1 MMSKELDTLSINTL
15 RFLAA
20 DAVQA
25 ANSGHPGLPL
35 GAAPMA
41 FVIWN
46 RFLKHN
52 PANPHWFDR
61 DRFILSAGHGSALLY
76 ALLHM
81 AGYDLSLDDIK
92 NFRQWGSK
100 TPGHPEFGHTPG
112 VETTTGPLGQGF
124 ANGVGMAM
132 AEKFLADKF
141 NRNGLNVI
149 NHFTYAIVS
158 DGDLMEGI
166 ASEAASMAGHLGLGK
181 MIYLY
186 DDNRITIDGST
197 DLTFSEDV
205 AKRFD
210 AYGWHVQHVEDGND
224 LDAMESAVKSGQED
238 SRPSI
243 IIVRTHIGYGSPKQ
257 DTAAAHGEPLGEE
270 ALLATKE
277 KLGWPLEPM
286 FHVPREAKDYC
297 NAVESGKVAEKVW
310 NDLTSR
316 YGEMH
321 PDLMKELKMAIAG
334 DLPEGWEDTI
344 PSFTEEDGPLA
355 TRAASGAVLNAV
367 ASTIENLVGG
377 SADLAPSNKTIQT
390 EKSIFGPEKGSGH
403 NIHFGVREHAMAG
416 IANGMALHGG
426 VIPYVATFLIF
437 SDYMRPSIRLSALMQ
452 TKVTY
457 IFTHDSVGVGEDG
470 PTHQPVEQT
479 MSLRL
484 IPGLT
489 VLRPADA
496 NETAEAW
503 CTALSSKGPVVLVLT
518 RQKLPIM
525 DRNRFPIN
533 DGFSRG
539 GYILSESN
547 DGATDIILIA
557 TGSEVSLALQVQQ
570 SLSEDGKN
578 ARVIS
583 MPSWEL
589 FEQQPEEYH
598 HSILPRGIPKVAL
611 EAGITMGWHRYIGDE
626 GIILGIDRFGAS
638 APGQTVMDK
647 LGMNKENVLNSVKN
661 FLANQ
666 RI

>member
-1 MMSKELDTLSINTL
+1 MTSKELDTLSINTL
-15 RFLAA
+15 RFLAT
-20 DAVQA
+20 DAVQD

-41 FVIWN
+41 YIIWN

-52 PANPHWFDR
+52 PENPHWFDR

-186 DDNRITIDGST
+186 DDNKITIDGST

-224 LDAMESAVKSGQED
+224 LDAMESAVKNGQED

-243 IIVRTHIGYGSPKQ
+243 IIVWTHIGYGSPKQ

-277 KLGWPLEPM
+277 KLGWPPKPM
-286 FHVPREAKDYC
+286 FHVPHEAKDCC

-416 IANGMALHGG
+416 IANGLALHGG

-452 TKVTY
+452 TKVIY

-496 NETAEAW
+496 NETDAAW

-570 SLSEDGKN
+570 SLSENGKN

-589 FEQQPEEYH
+589 FEQQPEEYR
-598 HSILPRGIPKVAL
+598 HSILPRSIPKVAL

-626 GIILGIDRFGAS
+626 GIVLGIDRFGAS

-661 FLANQ
+661 LLADQ

>member
-1 MMSKELDTLSINTL
+1 
-15 RFLAA
+15 
-20 DAVQA
+20 
-25 ANSGHPGLPL
+25 
-35 GAAPMA
+35 
-41 FVIWN
+41 
-46 RFLKHN
+46 
-52 PANPHWFDR
+52 
-61 DRFILSAGHGSALLY
+61 
-76 ALLHM
+76 
-81 AGYDLSLDDIK
+81 
-92 NFRQWGSK
+92 
-100 TPGHPEFGHTPG
+100 
-112 VETTTGPLGQGF
+112 
-124 ANGVGMAM
+124 
-132 AEKFLADKF
+132 
-141 NRNGLNVI
+141 
-149 NHFTYAIVS
+149 
-158 DGDLMEGI
+158 
-166 ASEAASMAGHLGLGK
+166 
-181 MIYLY
+181 
-186 DDNRITIDGST
+186 
-197 DLTFSEDV
+197 
-205 AKRFD
+205 
-210 AYGWHVQHVEDGND
+210 
-224 LDAMESAVKSGQED
+224 
-238 SRPSI
+238 
-243 IIVRTHIGYGSPKQ
+243 
-257 DTAAAHGEPLGEE
+257 
-270 ALLATKE
+270 
-277 KLGWPLEPM
+277 
-286 FHVPREAKDYC
+286 
-297 NAVESGKVAEKVW
+297 
-310 NDLTSR
+310 
-316 YGEMH
+316 
-321 PDLMKELKMAIAG
+321 MAIAG

-367 ASTIENLVGG
+367 ASTIDNLVGG

-390 EKSIFGPEKGSGH
+390 EKSIFGPENGSGH

-452 TKVTY
+452 TKVIY

-503 CTALSSKGPVVLVLT
+503 CTALLSKGPVVLVLT
-518 RQKLPIM
+518 RQKLPIL
-525 DRNRFPIN
+525 DKNYFPIN

-589 FEQQPEEYH
+589 FEQQPEEYR
-598 HSILPRGIPKVAL
+598 HSILPRSIPKVAL
-611 EAGITMGWHRYIGDE
+611 EAGITMGWHSYIGDE
-626 GIILGIDRFGAS
+626 GLVIGIDRFGAS
-638 APGQTVMDK
+638 APGPTVMDK
-647 LGMNKENVLNSVKN
+647 LGMNKENVLNAVKN

>member
-1 MMSKELDTLSINTL
+1 MTSKELDTLSINTL
-15 RFLAA
+15 RFLAT
-20 DAVQA
+20 DAVQD

-41 FVIWN
+41 YIIWN

-52 PANPHWFDR
+52 PENPHWFDR

-149 NHFTYAIVS
+149 NHFTYAIIS

-277 KLGWPLEPM
+277 KLGWPPKPM
-286 FHVPREAKDYC
+286 FHVPHEAKDCC

-321 PDLMKELKMAIAG
+321 PDLMKELKMTIAG
-334 DLPEGWEDTI
+334 DLPERWEDTI

-367 ASTIENLVGG
+367 ASTIDNLVGG

-452 TKVTY
+452 TKVIY

-503 CTALSSKGPVVLVLT
+503 YTALSSKGPVVLVLT
-518 RQKLPIM
+518 RQKLPIL
-525 DRNRFPIN
+525 DKNYFPIN

-570 SLSEDGKN
+570 LLSEDTTN

-589 FEQQPEEYH
+589 FEQQPEEYR
-598 HSILPRGIPKVAL
+598 HSILPRSIPKVAL

-661 FLANQ
+661 LLADQ

>member
-1 MMSKELDTLSINTL
+1 MTSKELDTLSINTL
-15 RFLAA
+15 RFLAT
-20 DAVQA
+20 DAVQD

-41 FVIWN
+41 YIIWN

-52 PANPHWFDR
+52 PENPHWFDR

-186 DDNRITIDGST
+186 DDNKITIDGST

-316 YGEMH
+316 YGEVH

-344 PSFTEEDGPLA
+344 PSFTEEEGPLA

-452 TKVTY
+452 TKVIY

-470 PTHQPVEQT
+470 PTHQPVEPT
-479 MSLRL
+479 MSVRL

-518 RQKLPIM
+518 RQKLPIL
-525 DRNRFPIN
+525 DKNYFPIN

-547 DGATDIILIA
+547 DGVTDIILIA

-570 SLSEDGKN
+570 SLSEDTTN

-589 FEQQPEEYH
+589 FEQQPEEYR
-598 HSILPRGIPKVAL
+598 HSILPRSIPKVAL
-611 EAGITMGWHRYIGDE
+611 EAGITMGWHSYIGDE
-626 GIILGIDRFGAS
+626 GLVIGIDRFGAS
-638 APGQTVMDK
+638 APGPTVMDK
-647 LGMNKENVLNSVKN
+647 LGMNKENVLNAVKN

>member
-1 MMSKELDTLSINTL
+1 MTSKELDTLSINTL
-15 RFLAA
+15 RFLAT
-20 DAVQA
+20 DAVQD

-41 FVIWN
+41 YIIWN

-52 PANPHWFDR
+52 PENPHWFDR

-286 FHVPREAKDYC
+286 FHVPRETKDYC

-316 YGEMH
+316 YGEVH

-452 TKVTY
+452 TKVIY

-518 RQKLPIM
+518 RQKLPIL
-525 DRNRFPIN
+525 DKNYFPIN

-570 SLSEDGKN
+570 LLSEDTTN

-589 FEQQPEEYH
+589 FEQQPEEYR
-598 HSILPRGIPKVAL
+598 HSILPRSIPKVAL
-611 EAGITMGWHRYIGDE
+611 EAGITMGWHSYIGDE
-626 GIILGIDRFGAS
+626 GLVIGIDRFGAS
-638 APGQTVMDK
+638 APGPTVMDK
-647 LGMNKENVLNSVKN
+647 LGMNKENVLNAVKN

>member
-1 MMSKELDTLSINTL
+1 MTSKELDTLSINTL
-15 RFLAA
+15 RFLAT
-20 DAVQA
+20 DAVQD

-41 FVIWN
+41 YIIWN

-52 PANPHWFDR
+52 PENPHWFDR

-149 NHFTYAIVS
+149 NHFTYAIIS

-205 AKRFD
+205 GKRFD

-224 LDAMESAVKSGQED
+224 LDAIELAVKNGQED

-243 IIVRTHIGYGSPKQ
+243 IIVWTHIGYGSPKQ

-277 KLGWPLEPM
+277 KLGWPPKPM
-286 FHVPREAKDYC
+286 FHVPHEAKDCC

-321 PDLMKELKMAIAG
+321 PDLMKELKMTIAG
-334 DLPEGWEDTI
+334 DLPERWEDTI

-367 ASTIENLVGG
+367 ASTIDNLVGG

-390 EKSIFGPEKGSGH
+390 EKSIFGPENGSGH

-518 RQKLPIM
+518 RQKLPIL
-525 DRNRFPIN
+525 DKNYFPVN

-570 SLSEDGKN
+570 SLSEDTTN

-589 FEQQPEEYH
+589 FEQQPEEYR
-598 HSILPRGIPKVAL
+598 HSILPRSIPKVAL
-611 EAGITMGWHRYIGDE
+611 EAGITMGWHSYIGDE
-626 GIILGIDRFGAS
+626 GLVIGIDRFGAS
-638 APGQTVMDK
+638 APGPTVMDK
-647 LGMNKENVLNSVKN
+647 LGMNKENVLNAVKN

>member
-1 MMSKELDTLSINTL
+1 
-15 RFLAA
+15 
-20 DAVQA
+20 
-25 ANSGHPGLPL
+25 
-35 GAAPMA
+35 
-41 FVIWN
+41 
-46 RFLKHN
+46 
-52 PANPHWFDR
+52 
-61 DRFILSAGHGSALLY
+61 
-76 ALLHM
+76 
-81 AGYDLSLDDIK
+81 
-92 NFRQWGSK
+92 
-100 TPGHPEFGHTPG
+100 
-112 VETTTGPLGQGF
+112 
-124 ANGVGMAM
+124 
-132 AEKFLADKF
+132 
-141 NRNGLNVI
+141 
-149 NHFTYAIVS
+149 
-158 DGDLMEGI
+158 
-166 ASEAASMAGHLGLGK
+166 
-181 MIYLY
+181 
-186 DDNRITIDGST
+186 
-197 DLTFSEDV
+197 
-205 AKRFD
+205 
-210 AYGWHVQHVEDGND
+210 
-224 LDAMESAVKSGQED
+224 
-238 SRPSI
+238 
-243 IIVRTHIGYGSPKQ
+243 
-257 DTAAAHGEPLGEE
+257 
-270 ALLATKE
+270 
-277 KLGWPLEPM
+277 M
-286 FHVPREAKDYC
+286 FHVPHEAKDYC

-316 YGEMH
+316 YGEVH

-334 DLPEGWEDTI
+334 DLPERWEDTI

-355 TRAASGAVLNAV
+355 TRAASGTVLNAV
-367 ASTIENLVGG
+367 ASTIDNLVGG

-452 TKVTY
+452 TKVIY

-518 RQKLPIM
+518 RQKLPIL
-525 DRNRFPIN
+525 DKNYFPIN

-539 GYILSESN
+539 GYILSESG
-547 DGATDIILIA
+547 DGVTDIILIA

-570 SLSEDGKN
+570 LLSEDATN

-589 FEQQPEEYH
+589 FEQQPEEYR
-598 HSILPRGIPKVAL
+598 HSILPRSIPKVAL
-611 EAGITMGWHRYIGDE
+611 EAGITMGWHSYIGDE
-626 GIILGIDRFGAS
+626 GLVIGIDRFGAS
-638 APGQTVMDK
+638 APGPTVMDK
-647 LGMNKENVLNSVKN
+647 LGMNKENVLNAVKN

>member
-1 MMSKELDTLSINTL
+1 ML

-41 FVIWN
+41 YLLWN

-52 PANPHWFDR
+52 PSNPQWFNR

-81 AGYDLSLDDIK
+81 AGYDLSLHEIK

-100 TPGHPEFGHTPG
+100 TPGHPEFGLTPG
-112 VETTTGPLGQGF
+112 VEATTGPLGQGF

-141 NRNGLNVI
+141 NRDGLNVI
-149 NHFTYAIVS
+149 NHYTYAIVS

-166 ASEAASMAGHLGLGK
+166 ASEASSIAGHLGLGK
-181 MIYLY
+181 LIYLY
-186 DDNRITIDGST
+186 DDNSITIDGGT
-197 DLTFSEDV
+197 DLTFTEDV

-210 AYGWHVQHVEDGND
+210 AYRWHVQNVEDGND
-224 LDAMESAVKSGQED
+224 LEAIDSAVKNGKED

-257 DTAAAHGEPLGEE
+257 DTAAAHGEPLGED

-277 KLGWPLEPM
+277 KLGWPTEPH
-286 FHVPREAKDYC
+286 FFVSDEAKDHSS
-297 NAVESGKVAEKVW
+297 AIEVGKAAEEDW
-310 NDLTSR
+310 DNLMSR
-316 YGEMH
+316 YGETY
-321 PDLMKELKMAIAG
+321 PELLKELEISIAG
-334 DLPEGWEDTI
+334 DLPERWSEAI
-344 PSFTEEDGPLA
+344 PSFSESDGPLA
-355 TRAASGAVLNAV
+355 TRAASGAVMNAL
-367 ASTIENLVGG
+367 ASTIDNLVGG
-377 SADLAPSNKTIQT
+377 SADLAPSNKTIQN
-390 EKSIFGPEKGSGH
+390 EKSVFGPENGAGH
-403 NIHFGVREHAMAG
+403 NVHFGVREHAMAG

-426 VIPYVATFLIF
+426 VIPYVGTFLIF

-452 TKVTY
+452 TNVIY
-457 IFTHDSVGVGEDG
+457 IFTHDSVGIGEDG
-470 PTHQPVEQT
+470 PTHQPVEQI

-503 CTALSSKGPVVLVLT
+503 STALSSKGPVAIVLT
-518 RQKLPIM
+518 RQKLPVM
-525 DRNRFPIN
+525 DKNRVTIT
-533 DGFSRG
+533 DGFNRG
-539 GYILSESN
+539 AYILSESN
-547 DGATDIILIA
+547 DGAVDIILVA

-570 SLSEDGKN
+570 SLSEDSIN
-578 ARVIS
+578 ARVVS
-583 MPSWEL
+583 MSSWEL
-589 FEQQPEEYH
+589 FEQQPEEYRQTVLRK
-598 HSILPRGIPKVAL
+598 SIPKVAL
-611 EAGITMGWHRYIGDE
+611 EAGTTMGWRSYVGNE
-626 GIILGIDRFGAS
+626 GEVVGIDRFGAS

-647 LGMNKENVLNSVKN
+647 LGMNLENVMNTVKN
-661 FLANQ
+661 LVADKRKTEQ
-666 RI
+666 

>member
-1 MMSKELDTLSINTL
+1 
-15 RFLAA
+15 
-20 DAVQA
+20 
-25 ANSGHPGLPL
+25 
-35 GAAPMA
+35 
-41 FVIWN
+41 
-46 RFLKHN
+46 
-52 PANPHWFDR
+52 
-61 DRFILSAGHGSALLY
+61 
-76 ALLHM
+76 
-81 AGYDLSLDDIK
+81 
-92 NFRQWGSK
+92 
-100 TPGHPEFGHTPG
+100 
-112 VETTTGPLGQGF
+112 
-124 ANGVGMAM
+124 
-132 AEKFLADKF
+132 
-141 NRNGLNVI
+141 
-149 NHFTYAIVS
+149 
-158 DGDLMEGI
+158 
-166 ASEAASMAGHLGLGK
+166 
-181 MIYLY
+181 
-186 DDNRITIDGST
+186 
-197 DLTFSEDV
+197 
-205 AKRFD
+205 
-210 AYGWHVQHVEDGND
+210 
-224 LDAMESAVKSGQED
+224 
-238 SRPSI
+238 
-243 IIVRTHIGYGSPKQ
+243 
-257 DTAAAHGEPLGEE
+257 
-270 ALLATKE
+270 
-277 KLGWPLEPM
+277 
-286 FHVPREAKDYC
+286 
-297 NAVESGKVAEKVW
+297 
-310 NDLTSR
+310 
-316 YGEMH
+316 
-321 PDLMKELKMAIAG
+321 MAIAG

-367 ASTIENLVGG
+367 ASTIDNLVGG

-390 EKSIFGPEKGSGH
+390 EKSIFGPENGSGH

-661 FLANQ
+661 LLADQ